1 MRYNFRM
8 MSGRN
13 SAARHGKMIA
23 PAIKKDLSSKIG
35 LPRVITSD
43 AQNDRYTQALLDL
56 ERQNNLSADEKNL
69 AEVLTLL
76 IEAYEEERYSVPD
89 ASPTE
94 VLQELLSANNLRQK
108 DLVPIFGSEG
118 AVSDILNGRR
128 RLNKNHIEKLS
139 RRFSVSPEVFFD
151 DL

>member
-1 MRYNFRM
+1 
-8 MSGRN
+8 
-13 SAARHGKMIA
+13 MIA